1 MNLNK
6 IVKLGSETRLLK
18 KDFRITEKAQSR
30 NQENDHH
37 GFARFEFISAFF

>member
-18 KDFRITEKAQSR
+18 KDFRITEKEKKCAKIPDR
-30 NQENDHH
+30 VKDIL
-37 GFARFEFISAFF
+37 GK